1 MTAIVILHYMNV
13 NVTTKCLSCLRKSPE
28 FSTLRVIIV
37 DNGSPNDSGE
47 VLREMY
53 TSIPNITVI
62 RNAENLGFS
71 AGNNVGY
78 RVARER
84 FHADQILVINSDLY
98 IQDLHFFK
106 ELDALTKAN
115 PEDAILAPDILNAAG
130 EHQNPHK
137 LKISKSSSILYE
149 IFRNRVFLQCCAIPK
164 MGQWILKHRKQPENQ
179 KWQVEQWGIIPHGSC
194 LIFQPVWVK
203 SESFAFREG
212 TFLYREEDILAD
224 YCREKRYC
232 IHYTPQLRAFHE
244 SGSSTNLGEVN
255 PDILEQKKR
264 KVKLRN
270 RARWVQLR
278 YRLKDRLILNSN

>member
-106 ELDALTKAN
+106 DLDALTKAN
-115 PEDAILAPDILNAAG
+115 PEDAILAPDVLNAAG

-137 LKISKSSSILYE
+137 LKISKSYPFCTKYLE
-149 IFRNRVFLQCCAIPK
+149 IVCSFCAVQSPK
-164 MGQWILKHRKQPENQ
+164 WDNG
-179 KWQVEQWGIIPHGSC
+179 
-194 LIFQPVWVK
+194 F
-203 SESFAFREG
+203 
-212 TFLYREEDILAD
+212 
-224 YCREKRYC
+224 
-232 IHYTPQLRAFHE
+232 
-244 SGSSTNLGEVN
+244 SSTENN
-255 PDILEQKKR
+255 R
-264 KVKLRN
+264 KIRN
-270 RARWVQLR
+270 GRW
-278 YRLKDRLILNSN
+278 NSGGLFHMVHA

>member
-13 NVTTKCLSCLRKSPE
+13 NVTTKCLSCLQKSPA

-115 PEDAILAPDILNAAG
+115 PEDAILAPDVLNAAG
-130 EHQNPHK
+130 EH
-137 LKISKSSSILYE
+137 
-149 IFRNRVFLQCCAIPK
+149 
-164 MGQWILKHRKQPENQ
+164 
-179 KWQVEQWGIIPHGSC
+179 
-194 LIFQPVWVK
+194 
-203 SESFAFREG
+203 
-212 TFLYREEDILAD
+212 
-224 YCREKRYC
+224 
-232 IHYTPQLRAFHE
+232 
-244 SGSSTNLGEVN
+244 
-255 PDILEQKKR
+255 
-264 KVKLRN
+264 
-270 RARWVQLR
+270 
-278 YRLKDRLILNSN
+278 